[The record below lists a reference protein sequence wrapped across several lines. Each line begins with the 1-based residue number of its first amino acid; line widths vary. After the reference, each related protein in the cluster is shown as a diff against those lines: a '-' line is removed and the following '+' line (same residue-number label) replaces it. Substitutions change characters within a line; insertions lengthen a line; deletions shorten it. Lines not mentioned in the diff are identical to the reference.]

1 IIAVTSY
8 ALSGEGQKARAAGCD
23 DYVPKPYSPRE
34 LLAKIRRTYLNRFA
48 ALHESA
54 FDVVDGARSRHRSA
68 IGWFVGDESHEGSRP
83 HANYHDWFGYRQER
97 VSGSR
102 DRQQREGCCSE
113 AAAAQPGAGVLQN
126 VATLP

>member
-1 IIAVTSY
+1 MPRPGVLHVVTPTAEPS
-8 ALSGEGQKARAAGCD
+8 AAM
-23 DYVPKPYSPRE
+23 
-34 LLAKIRRTYLNRFA
+34 
-48 ALHESA
+48 SA

-126 VATLP
+126 VATLPGRHGGVRDGPLLGA